1 MAAEPRL
8 SMAVLYVSDLDAA
21 VSFYTELLGLSVSD
35 RDSTAAMLA
44 SAGSSP
50 LILRSM
56 GENSIRSPG
65 SLGVQY
71 VVWAAAD
78 ENDLD
83 HAERTL
89 KARSAHVETRHGEGY
104 TIVEGRDP
112 DGSPVLVAYPA
123 PDQVPLHSLPARIY
137 AW

>member
-8 SMAVLYVSDLDAA
+8 SLAVVYVSDLDVA
-21 VSFYTELLGLSVSD
+21 VSFYTDVLRLSTSN
-35 RDSTAAMLA
+35 REPTAALLA
-44 SAGSSP
+44 TEGRSP

-56 GENSIRSPG
+56 GENSMRSPG
-65 SLGVQY
+65 SIGVQY
-71 VVWAAAD
+71 VVWAASD
-78 ENDLD
+78 EQDLD

-112 DGSPVLVAYPA
+112 DGCPVLVAYPA
-123 PDQVPLHSLPARIY
+123 PDQLPLHSLPARIY